1 VFRHLKEYEM
11 TGTTGLLKQSA
22 ISLAALRV
30 FLRDVPLFR
39 MRDLDIIIKRLGVAY
54 VSTVSVCVIVVQD
67 TPEDPIDSAEHLSCG
82 AVDVCQDRNNPIH
95 RSLIYISLPSS
106 DVYQRFQL
114 RLHGPYHT
122 AVP

>member
-22 ISLAALRV
+22 ISLAALRI

-54 VSTVSVCVIVVQD
+54 VSPVSVCCYC
-67 TPEDPIDSAEHLSCG
+67 S
-82 AVDVCQDRNNPIH
+82 
-95 RSLIYISLPSS
+95 
-106 DVYQRFQL
+106 
-114 RLHGPYHT
+114 
-122 AVP
+122 